1 MSQDFR
7 HLFYWLKTL
16 FAYLQYCI
24 GPGPLVNKPRQ
35 FCEFSDFAKI
45 IAIMSVV
52 NVVVVLIFKQN
63 VRIIMPV
70 IYNTA
75 QQYTVGLSVYSL
87 TKRTHNFLTQ
97 QFNKFC
103 HFRNILTA

>member
-1 MSQDFR
+1 MKEFNSHLLYIKGAMSQDFR

-24 GPGPLVNKPRQ
+24 GPGPLVNKLRQ

-75 QQYTVGLSVYSL
+75 QQYRSVS
-87 TKRTHNFLTQ
+87 
-97 QFNKFC
+97 
-103 HFRNILTA
+103 FRVFVD